1 MEVGR
6 PATFLPSL
14 GVAGAHEEPVR
25 PGLKA
30 GRVAELR
37 KVPPDREQR
46 LLRRILG
53 EVEVAQDPARH
64 GKVPIGDLGRKEGV
78 RLLVTSL
85 SSDHEIGIHASSA
98 RWHRFRPMLHT
109 VWAGW
114 ADENFN
120 LRAGQATPAKPSATP
135 ASVQTGDRLRFDLD
149 RVDDRLRLG
158 LSSAAV
164 RHTRESVRS
173 LLPSIR
179 CLRVNPATE

>member
-6 PATFLPSL
+6 PATFLSSL

-37 KVPPDREQR
+37 KVPPDAQQR

-98 RWHRFRPMLHT
+98 LM
-109 VWAGW
+109 
-114 ADENFN
+114 
-120 LRAGQATPAKPSATP
+120 
-135 ASVQTGDRLRFDLD
+135 ASVQTDASYGMGGVGR
-149 RVDDRLRLG
+149 
-158 LSSAAV
+158 
-164 RHTRESVRS
+164 
-173 LLPSIR
+173 
-179 CLRVNPATE
+179 